1 MPALV
6 SPLRAWLAALL
17 ADESGV
23 LRADRFPVD
32 LGGAAYPLI
41 NEDRT
46 CEVRYVSGD
55 LRPFAGSCRRAVLTF
70 NVRVAYRFA
79 TEPTM
84 VTATDGDALVSTA
97 EDRCAD
103 DAAAIRETCLDASL
117 YETIPAGWTVVMMTP
132 GVHTIEQGEG
142 VVIGT
147 LPVAMVASY
156 NPANVT
162 VGAAL
167 G

>member
-70 NVRVAYRFA
+70 NVRVAYRY
-79 TEPTM
+79 
-84 VTATDGDALVSTA
+84 GDAPGSRLRILGFRLV
-97 EDRCAD
+97 R
-103 DAAAIRETCLDASL
+103 
-117 YETIPAGWTVVMMTP
+117 
-132 GVHTIEQGEG
+132 
-142 VVIGT
+142 
-147 LPVAMVASY
+147 SY
-156 NPANVT
+156 P
-162 VGAAL
+162 
-167 G
+167 